1 LSIANL
7 VSVVESIRSA
17 NKSASKDKIAALVA
31 AELSLK
37 KLRSVYAGSSYTV
50 RFAEAKG
57 NTFSNTVVSLSTIKP
72 HDSKPFIIIL
82 LRPDSTEFFLA
93 NTTFLKK
100 VSHTSQKLRVDNV
113 KGSILGHDIIRNYE
127 GMQNAPDNF
136 EKLFCIHQE
145 FTWEENLTRLV
156 EATGNIVPTGKRFE
170 PTADQVENILRAPK
184 TAKQL
189 SSSYKYEQLKAEIA
203 GIVAEKKNQILAVA
217 EIDNVNLRG
226 NQIEQLITGGI
237 NEHNLADIVRETD
250 GIEVSLEIKTK
261 LMERSSSPKA
271 YNVDKALMNLA
282 RGKTAIVFCF
292 IGITLE
298 TNEVTSTLISILDR
312 TMLAATRIQF
322 HWAGR
327 NSRGVTQLTGE
338 FSQVFAKDYKEL
350 IDEAEAEAYLKRL
363 LEL

>member
-1 LSIANL
+1 
-7 VSVVESIRSA
+7 VSVVESVRSA

-31 AELSLK
+31 QELHLRK
-37 KLRSVYAGSSYTV
+37 MRSVYVGDTFAIRFSSSAGNS
-50 RFAEAKG
+50 
-57 NTFSNTVVSLSTIKP
+57 FSNVVLSLSALKAF
-72 HDSKPFIIIL
+72 DSNPLVVVL
-82 LRPDSTEFFLA
+82 LRPTQTEYFLA

-100 VSHTSQKLRVDNV
+100 ISHSSHELRLDNV
-113 KGSILGHDIIRNYE
+113 RGSFLGHDILRELE
-127 GMQNAPDNF
+127 GIPNVPSNF
-136 EKLFCIHQE
+136 EKLFSMHQE

-156 EATGNIVPTGKRFE
+156 EATGNIVGTGKRFE
-170 PTADQVENILRAPK
+170 PTGVQVENILRAPK
-184 TAKQL
+184 IAKKL
-189 SSSYKYEQLKAEIA
+189 SSSCKYEQLKSEIA
-203 GIVAEKKNQILAVA
+203 EIVAEKKQQILAVA

-298 TNEVTSTLISILDR
+298 TMEVTSTLISILDR

-338 FSQVFAKDYKEL
+338 FSQVFANDYKEE
-350 IDEAEAEAYLKRL
+350 IDEAKAEAYLKRL